1 MKVMKRKINHQ
12 AYQLVRDKRAWES
25 PREPA
30 EAAVEEAIGSK
41 GWYTRGYL
49 PHYDKPGTM
58 QMVTFR
64 LADAMPA
71 GLRQEWESLLAIE
84 DAREQRTKLEEYLDR
99 GHGECVL
106 KDARVAAAVEEVF
119 LRFDGQRYRMT
130 AWVVMPNHVHLLFE
144 LWDMP
149 LGKLLKAWKGTSA
162 NAANQVLGC
171 TGTFW
176 QEEYW
181 DRFMRDEE
189 HFRKAKH
196 YIEWNPVKA
205 HLVKTP
211 EAWRFGSANTKWRW
225 SAVDRYLS
233 GQLLNGLAVEA
244 DRNVRAPVGAPQE
257 MERGHSC
264 PPLARETAEADRN
277 VGAPMGAPQQMERGH
292 SCPPLARETAEAD
305 RNVGA
310 PMKVFRL

>member
-1 MKVMKRKINHQ
+1 MQVMKRKINQHI
-12 AYQLVRDKRAWES
+12 YQLVRDKRAWEG

-99 GHGECVL
+99 GRGECVL
-106 KDARVAAAVEEVF
+106 EEARVAAAVEEVF

-130 AWVVMPNHVHLLFE
+130 AWVVMPNHVHVLFE

-149 LGKLLKAWKGTSA
+149 MGKLLKAWKGTSA
-162 NAANQVLGC
+162 NAANRVLGR

-181 DRFMRDEE
+181 DRYMRDEE

-205 HLVKTP
+205 HLVKEP
-211 EAWRFGSANTKWRW
+211 EAWRFGSANPQWRW
-225 SAVDRYLS
+225 SAADRYLG
-233 GQLLNGLAVEA
+233 GQLLNKPVEVSRRGA
-244 DRNVRAPVGAPQE
+244 DRNVRAPVRE
-257 MERGHSC
+257 LERGHSY
-264 PPLARETAEADRN
+264 PPLTRQTAEADRN
-277 VGAPMGAPQQMERGH
+277 VGAPKKTFE
-292 SCPPLARETAEAD
+292 L
-305 RNVGA
+305 
-310 PMKVFRL
+310 

>member
-1 MKVMKRKINHQ
+1 MKVMKRKINEQ
-12 AYQLVRDKRAWES
+12 AYQLVRDKRAWEG

-30 EAAVEEAIGSK
+30 EAAVEEAIGSR

-49 PHYDKPGTM
+49 PHCDKPGTM

-71 GLRQEWESLLAIE
+71 GLRPEWAALLAIE

-99 GHGECVL
+99 GHGECFL
-106 KDARVAAAVEEVF
+106 ADARVAAAVEEVF
-119 LRFDGQRYRMT
+119 LRYDAQRYRMT
-130 AWVVMPNHVHLLFE
+130 AWVVMPNHVHVLFE

-162 NAANQVLGC
+162 NAANHVLGR

-181 DRFMRDEE
+181 DRYMRDEA
-189 HFRKAKH
+189 HFRKAQH

-205 HLVKTP
+205 HLVKEP
-211 EAWRFGSANTKWRW
+211 EAWRFGSANPQWRW
-225 SAVDRYLS
+225 SAADRYLS
-233 GQLLNGLAVEA
+233 GGLLNGPAVA
-244 DRNVRAPVGAPQE
+244 VSRAGGRRTGMSALLNVGAPRDE
-257 MERGHSC
+257 LERGHSC
-264 PPLARETAEADRN
+264 PPVAREATEADRN
-277 VGAPMGAPQQMERGH
+277 VGAPKAF
-292 SCPPLARETAEAD
+292 
-305 RNVGA
+305 
-310 PMKVFRL
+310 KV